1 MVWTRR
7 FDSPVVSLSAMDLR
21 VAAYAVISDERGLL
35 LAHWNEDG
43 RTGWTLPGG
52 GIEPG
57 EAPGDAV
64 VREVEEETGYAAVVD
79 ELLGIDSRVIAAER
93 RLEHGRGPLHL
104 LRVVYRAHI
113 SAGELRHEAQGTT
126 DMAGWFSLDEIDD
139 LDRVGL
145 VDVGRTF
152 AGLY

>member
-1 MVWTRR
+1 
-7 FDSPVVSLSAMDLR
+7 MDLR
-21 VAAYAVISDERGLL
+21 VAAYAVICDERGML

-57 EAPGDAV
+57 EAPVDAV
-64 VREVEEETGYAAVVD
+64 VREVDEETGYAAVVD
-79 ELLGIDSRVIAAER
+79 ELLGIDSRVIAPER
-93 RLEHGRGPLHL
+93 RLQRDRGPLHL

-113 SAGELRHEAQGTT
+113 TGGELRHETQGTT
-126 DMAGWFSLDEIDD
+126 DMAAWFPLVEIDG

-145 VDVGRTF
+145 VDVARTF
-152 AGLY
+152 ANLP

>member
-1 MVWTRR
+1 
-7 FDSPVVSLSAMDLR
+7 MDLR

-35 LAHWNEDG
+35 LAHWNEEG

-57 EAPGDAV
+57 EAPVDAV
-64 VREVEEETGYAAVVD
+64 VREVEEETGYAAAAD
-79 ELLGIDSRVIAAER
+79 ELLGIDSRVIPPEH
-93 RLEHGRGPLHL
+93 RLENGRGPLHL

-113 SAGELRHEAQGTT
+113 TGGELRHEAHGTT
-126 DMAGWFSLDEIDD
+126 DMAGWFALGEVDD

-152 AGLY
+152 AGLC